1 MFHNNHIFIYLQ
13 YLCLYKSQI
22 PSNIKEA
29 IKSLV
34 QVDGNINTVI
44 AHIKQCHQIDVDYN
58 TMYNIRQNVID
69 GLMHNCSETPYGS
82 SVDKLISL
90 FKSMNNVSFIYVIHR
105 YGSRFVTY
113 RRNKSNNVQNNV

>member
-22 PSNIKEA
+22 PSNIKEV

-58 TMYNIRQNVID
+58 TIYNIRQNVID
-69 GLMHNCSETPYGS
+69 GLMHNCTETPYDS

-105 YGSRFVTY
+105 YDSRFVTY